1 MIPDMWYPVAIS
13 GDVTDKKPKGIR
25 RLGEE
30 LVLWRDL
37 DGNVVCQ
44 GARCPHKG
52 AWLGDGR
59 MKGNAIECPYHG
71 FLFNPEGKCTLTP
84 AMGRDARIPGSL
96 KVPVYPVRE
105 KHGLIWVWWGDD
117 RPESELP
124 EIIAPR
130 EIKEN
135 DRVYDTISWNKPV
148 HYTRYIESVQE
159 FYHVTYVHRDHW
171 LNWLDFMFLYGTK
184 KKFGLDGKEN
194 YLKAT
199 MIHNH
204 HVETDDGGMTFRYSF
219 DHGEEDNPER
229 SIHYV
234 ITFSF
239 PCMVHV
245 ETEAFATTSWFSPID
260 DDHTEHIFRVYEF
273 PQLKPILR
281 HEKLRRAMSTLQ
293 CYLEKYVQD
302 PQDYKIMARQEPRIS
317 GGGVNKFIPVD
328 EMNAKFIKTRAR
340 LLREARERREGVVGA
355 AELSD
360 GMVGDL
366 DMATDEAG
374 SGQPDQRPA
383 AAETKRRAPARSN
396 GRSRNGSHANGN
408 GSANGNANANGN
420 GHGSANGNGNGRA
433 KGNGEAVPAAEEVE
447 GWSED
452 RAAARS

>member
-1 MIPDMWYPVAIS
+1 MAIS

-30 LVLWRDL
+30 IVLWRDL
-37 DGNVVCQ
+37 DGKVVCQ

-84 AMGRDARIPGSL
+84 AMGKNARIPGSL

-105 KHGLIWVWWGDD
+105 KYGLIWVWWGDD

-130 EIKEN
+130 EIREN

-204 HVETDDGGMTFRYSF
+204 HVETDDDGMTFRYSF

-260 DDHTEHIFRVYEF
+260 EEHTEHIFRVYEF

-340 LLREARERREGVVGA
+340 LLREARERREGTVTAGDV
-355 AELSD
+355 SD

-366 DMATDEAG
+366 DMATDEVG
-374 SGQPDQRPA
+374 PGQPA
-383 AAETKRRAPARSN
+383 ALEGKRRTPARSN
-396 GRSRNGSHANGN
+396 GRAKGNGQANGRTNGHANGSGANGN
-408 GSANGNANANGN
+408 GSANGGAATN
-420 GHGSANGNGNGRA
+420 GSAATNGRA
-433 KGNGEAVPAAEEVE
+433 TNGRGNSAAVPAEQEDNPS
-447 GWSED
+447 GD

>member
-30 LVLWRDL
+30 IVLWRDI
-37 DGNVVCQ
+37 DGKVVCQ

-71 FLFNPEGKCTLTP
+71 FLFNPEGTCTLTP

-117 RPESELP
+117 RPENELP

-135 DRVYDTISWNKPV
+135 DRVYDTISWDKPV

-204 HVETDDGGMTFRYSF
+204 HVETDDDGMTFRYSF

-260 DDHTEHIFRVYEF
+260 EENTEHIFRVYEF

-293 CYLEKYVQD
+293 CYLEKFVQD
-302 PQDYKIMARQEPRIS
+302 PQDFKIMAQQEPRIS

-340 LLREARERREGVVGA
+340 LLREARERREGTAGA
-355 AELSD
+355 ADVSD
-360 GMVGDL
+360 GMVGEL
-366 DMATDEAG
+366 DMATDEARA
-374 SGQPDQRPA
+374 GQQST
-383 AAETKRRAPARSN
+383 AAETKSRAPARSN
-396 GRSRNGSHANGN
+396 GRSRNGTSAGRNGGSPRNGGANR
-408 GSANGNANANGN
+408 N
-420 GHGSANGNGNGRA
+420 GHVTGNGNGA
-433 KGNGEAVPAAEEVE
+433 NNGSAAPESEEVRN
-447 GWSED
+447 WSED

>member
-13 GDVTDKKPKGIR
+13 GDVTNKQPKGIR
-25 RLGEE
+25 RFGEE
-30 LVLWRDL
+30 IVLWRDL
-37 DGNVVCQ
+37 EGNVVCQ

-71 FLFNPEGKCTLTP
+71 FLFNGEGKCTLTP

-96 KVPVYPVRE
+96 KVPVYPVQE

-117 RPESELP
+117 RPAAERP

-171 LNWLDFMFLYGTK
+171 MNWLDFMFLYGTK
-184 KKFGLDGKEN
+184 KKLGLDGKEN

-204 HVETDDGGMTFRYSF
+204 RVETDDDGMTFRYSF
-219 DHGEEDNPER
+219 DHGEEDDPAK

-260 DDHTEHIFRVYEF
+260 DEHTEHIFRVYEF

-293 CYLEKYVQD
+293 CYLEKFIQD
-302 PQDYKIMARQEPRIS
+302 PQDFKIMARQEPKIS
-317 GGGVNKFIPVD
+317 AGGVNKFIPVD
-328 EMNAKFIKTRAR
+328 EMNAKYIKTRAK
-340 LLREARERREGVVGA
+340 LLREAKERREGIA
-355 AELSD
+355 AGRESTD
-360 GMVGDL
+360 GMIGEL
-366 DMATDEAG
+366 DMATNEEG
-374 SGQPDQRPA
+374 SESSTPA
-383 AAETKRRAPARSN
+383 AAETKRQTAPRAN
-396 GRSRNGSHANGN
+396 GRSKNGS
-408 GSANGNANANGN
+408 N
-420 GHGSANGNGNGRA
+420 GHGPTRNGGNDR
-433 KGNGEAVPAAEEVE
+433 AVPANKEVKGYSGGEERVT
-447 GWSED
+447 S
-452 RAAARS
+452 

>member
-1 MIPDMWYPVAIS
+1 MIPDLWYPIAIS
-13 GDVTDKKPKGIR
+13 SDVTDKKPKGIR

-30 LVLWRDL
+30 IVLWRDI
-37 DGNVVCQ
+37 DGKVVVQ

-71 FLFNPEGKCTLTP
+71 FLFNSEGKCTLTP
-84 AMGRDARIPGSL
+84 AMGRDAKIPGSL
-96 KVPVYPVRE
+96 KIPTYSVQE
-105 KHGLIWVWWGDD
+105 KHGLIWMWWGDD
-117 RPESELP
+117 RPENERP
-124 EIIAPR
+124 DIIAPR
-130 EIKEN
+130 EIKDN

-171 LNWLDFMFLYGTK
+171 MNWLDFAFLYGTK

-194 YLKAT
+194 YLKST

-204 HVETDDGGMTFRYSF
+204 QVETDDDGMTFRYSF
-219 DHGEEDNPER
+219 DHGEEDDPTK

-245 ETEAFATTSWFSPID
+245 ETEAFATTSWFMPID
-260 DDHTEHIFRVYEF
+260 DEHTEHIFRVYEF
-273 PQLKPILR
+273 PQLKSVLR
-281 HEKLRRAMSTLQ
+281 HEKLRRAMATLQ
-293 CYLEKYVQD
+293 VYLEKYVQD
-302 PQDYKIMARQEPRIS
+302 PQDYKIMAQQEPRVS

-340 LLREARERREGVVGA
+340 LLREAQERREGITHGPGA
-355 AELSD
+355 SD

-366 DMATDEAG
+366 DMADDHAEAEKASPSTKESNG
-374 SGQPDQRPA
+374 STGKRRTA
-383 AAETKRRAPARSN
+383 AAQQHT
-396 GRSRNGSHANGN
+396 NGN
-408 GSANGNANANGN
+408 GARNAT
-420 GHGSANGNGNGRA
+420 NGNGNGKSRSRA
-433 KGNGEAVPAAEEVE
+433 AVPASKEVE
-447 GWSED
+447 DWTET
-452 RAAARS
+452 RQPAKP